1 MPLFAQKKKGP
12 PQHKHAYLSGN
23 FAPINQTLPLTKCS
37 YDGDIPSELAGG
49 EYVRNGGNPVSNED
63 LGRDAHWFDGDG
75 MLSGVSFTRQPDGS
89 IQPEF
94 VNQYIL
100 TDIFLS
106 TLASPSLRSPIL
118 PSIAT
123 LVNPLSSLIT
133 IVLRILRTIA
143 LVILSFLPGSTR
155 AIKKISVANTS
166 ILYHDGRA
174 LATCESGPPMRIAL
188 PGLETVG
195 WYDGNRAEG
204 EPEPLNNND
213 PSFSGQ
219 GLLGFL
225 REWTTAHPKVDP
237 ITKEMMLFHSTFLPP
252 YVQYSIIPPTS
263 ARSETNKGIVQ
274 RPVPGI
280 AGAKMMHDFG
290 VSLKHTIIMDLP
302 LSLDPFNLAKN
313 KPVIDYDATKPA
325 RFGVFPRHHPEQVKY
340 FETTA
345 CCIFHTA
352 NAWDDFDPSGQV
364 ETVHLLTCRLTS
376 ACLVFS
382 AGNIAAPRP
391 TKKTAKAVKKTMPFF
406 SKYNPDEKC
415 LFEGAPTLESP
426 GLEHEPLIRMNKN
439 GQDTPSYFD
448 KQDDDIEEIP
458 EEDDQCRLYHYA
470 FSLKSSQITAQY
482 GLSAISFEFPS
493 VHPDLDMQKARFV
506 YGCTTSV
513 SSFNAA
519 LGRSVKIDALAK
531 IDAKTLIEKGDRL
544 ADLGKLEKITGC
556 VDTRTVQE
564 IVDSPLENDP
574 IQIFQMPAGW
584 FAQEPRFVP
593 RKAAPGQTLSEDDGY
608 LLTYA
613 FDESQLGPDGEVP
626 SDTDGTKRAKS
637 ELWIIDAKDMI
648 TVIGRVALPQRVP
661 YGLHGS
667 WFPEEDVLGQK
678 AIDTVRSISEA
689 KSKKYESTWM
699 NIRAS
704 VESML
709 S

>member
-1 MPLFAQKKKGP
+1 VK
-12 PQHKHAYLSGN
+12 
-23 FAPINQTLPLTKCS
+23 
-37 YDGDIPSELAGG
+37 
-49 EYVRNGGNPVSNED
+49 NED

-75 MLSGVSFTRQPDGS
+75 MLSGVSFTRQADGS
-89 IQPEF
+89 VQPEF

-106 TLASPSLRSPIL
+106 TAASPRLRSPIL

-123 LVNPLSSLIT
+123 LVNPLSSLIA
-133 IVLRILRTIA
+133 IVLRIFRTIA

-155 AIKKISVANTS
+155 AIKRISVANTA

-188 PGLETVG
+188 PGLETIG
-195 WYDGNRAEG
+195 WYDGNCAEG
-204 EPEPLNNND
+204 EPESHNKND
-213 PSFSGQ
+213 LSFSGS

-263 ARSETNKGIVQ
+263 TRSETNKGMVQ

-280 AGAKMMHDFG
+280 TGAKMMHDFG

-302 LSLDPFNLAKN
+302 LSLDPLNLAKN
-313 KPVIDYDATKPA
+313 KAVIEYDATKPA

-352 NAWDDFDPSGQV
+352 NAWDDFDAAGQV

-391 TKKTAKAVKKTMPFF
+391 TGETVKTVKKNMPFF
-406 SKYNPDEKC
+406 SKYNADEQC
-415 LFEGAPTLESP
+415 LYEGAPTLESP
-426 GLEHEPLIRMNKN
+426 GLEREPLIQIM
-439 GQDTPSYFD
+439 GGHQDTASYFD
-448 KQDDDIEEIP
+448 NPEDDTEEP
-458 EEDDQCRLYHYA
+458 LEDDQCRLYHYA

-482 GLSAISFEFPS
+482 ALSAISFEFPS
-493 VHPDLDMQKARFV
+493 VHPGFDMQKARYV

-531 IDAKTLIEKGDRL
+531 IDTKTLIETGGRL
-544 ADLGKLEKITGC
+544 TDLGKLEPVTGC

-564 IVDSPLENDP
+564 IAEDPLENDP
-574 IQIFQMPAGW
+574 IQIFRMPAGW
-584 FAQEPRFVP
+584 YAQEPRFVP
-593 RKAAPGQTLSEDDGY
+593 RKATPGQTLTEDDGY
-608 LLTYA
+608 LIAYA
-613 FDESQLGPDGEVP
+613 FDESQLDSDGEVP
-626 SDTDGTKRAKS
+626 SDEDTTTRAKS
-637 ELWIIDAKDMI
+637 ELWIIDAKDMR
-648 TVIGRVALPQRVP
+648 TVVGRVALPQRVP
-661 YGLHGS
+661 YGLHGT
-667 WFPEEDVLGQK
+667 WFPEEDILGQK
-678 AIDTVRSISEA
+678 AVDTVRSISEA
-689 KSKKYESTWM
+689 KLKKDGSTWL

-704 VESML
+704 IEGML

>member
-1 MPLFAQKKKGP
+1 MPFFAKKKSP

-23 FAPINQTLPLTKCS
+23 FAPINQTLPLTKCT
-37 YDGDIPSELAGG
+37 YEGDIPCELAGG

-89 IQPEF
+89 VQPEF

-106 TLASPSLRSPIL
+106 TVASSRLRSPIL

-123 LVNPLSSLIT
+123 LVNPLASLFT
-133 IVLRILRTIA
+133 IVLRILRTIV
-143 LVILSFLPGSTR
+143 LVVLSFLPGSAR
-155 AIKKISVANTS
+155 AIKRISVANTA

-204 EPEPLNNND
+204 EPEAHDKND
-213 PSFSGQ
+213 PSFSGS
-219 GLLGFL
+219 GLLGFM

-237 ITKEMMLFHSTFLPP
+237 TTKEMMLFHSTFFPP
-252 YVQYSIIPPTS
+252 YVQYSIIPQAS
-263 ARSETNKGIVQ
+263 SRSDLNKGMVQ

-280 AGAKMMHDFG
+280 TGAKMMHDFG

-302 LSLDPFNLAKN
+302 LSLDPFNLARN

-325 RFGVFPRHHPEQVKY
+325 RFGVFPRHNPEQVKY

-352 NAWDDFDPSGQV
+352 NAWDDFDASGQV

-382 AGNIAAPRP
+382 AGNIAAPQP
-391 TKKTAKAVKKTMPFF
+391 TKSTVKAVKKKMPFF
-406 SKYNPDEKC
+406 SKYDADEQC
-415 LFEGAPTLESP
+415 LFEGAPDLESP
-426 GLEHEPLIRMNKN
+426 RLEREPLIKMTAD
-439 GQDTPSYFD
+439 GHATAAYSDEA
-448 KQDDDIEEIP
+448 EEIP

-482 GLSAISFEFPS
+482 ALSAISFEFPS
-493 VHPDLDMQKARFV
+493 VHPDLDMQEARYV
-506 YGCTTSV
+506 YGCSTTV

-531 IDAKTLIEKGDRL
+531 VDTKTLIQKGDRL
-544 ADLGKLEKITGC
+544 MNLGKLEPVTGC

-564 IVDSPLENDP
+564 VIDSPLQNDP
-574 IQIFQMPAGW
+574 IQVFRMPAGW

-593 RKAAPGQTLSEDDGY
+593 RKAVAGQTLAEDDGY

-613 FDESQLGPDGEVP
+613 FDESQLRTDGEVP
-626 SDTDGTKRAKS
+626 SDTDAASRAKS
-637 ELWIIDAKDMI
+637 ELWIIDAKDMS
-648 TVIGRVALPQRVP
+648 TVVGRVALPQRVP

-667 WFPEEDVLGQK
+667 WFPEDDILGQK
-678 AIDTVRSISEA
+678 AIDAVRSISDA
-689 KSKKYESTWM
+689 KSDHNGGIWM

-704 VESML
+704 IESRL

>member
-1 MPLFAQKKKGP
+1 MPLFAKKKGP

-23 FAPINQTLPLTKCS
+23 FAPINQTLPLTKCT
-37 YDGDIPSELAGG
+37 YVGDIPSELAGG

-75 MLSGVSFTRQPDGS
+75 MLSGVSFTRQPDDS

-106 TLASPSLRSPIL
+106 TLASPRLHSPIL

-123 LVNPLSSLIT
+123 LVNPLSSLVT
-133 IVLRILRTIA
+133 IILRILRTIA

-204 EPEPLNNND
+204 EPEPLNEND
-213 PSFSGQ
+213 PSFSEQ

-263 ARSETNKGIVQ
+263 ACSETNKGIVQ

-325 RFGVFPRHHPEQVKY
+325 RFGVFPRHDPEQVKY
-340 FETTA
+340 FETAA

-391 TKKTAKAVKKTMPFF
+391 TKKPAKTVKKAMPFF
-406 SKYNPDEKC
+406 SKYNADEKC

-426 GLEHEPLIRMNKN
+426 GLEREPLIKMNEN
-439 GQDTPSYFD
+439 RQDTPSYFD
-448 KQDDDIEEIP
+448 KQDDDVEEIP

-564 IVDSPLENDP
+564 IVDNPLENDP
-574 IQIFQMPAGW
+574 IQIFQMPTGW

-593 RKAAPGQTLSEDDGY
+593 RKAAPGQTLTEDDGY

-626 SDTDGTKRAKS
+626 SDTDATKRAKS
-637 ELWIIDAKDMI
+637 ELWIIDAKDMS

-667 WFPEEDVLGQK
+667 WFPEEDILGQK

-689 KSKKYESTWM
+689 KSKKYESTWV

>member
-1 MPLFAQKKKGP
+1 M
-12 PQHKHAYLSGN
+12 
-23 FAPINQTLPLTKCS
+23 TKCT

-75 MLSGVSFTRQPDGS
+75 MLSGVSFTRQADGS
-89 IQPEF
+89 VQPEF

-100 TDIFLS
+100 TDIYLS
-106 TLASPSLRSPIL
+106 TIASPRLRSPIL

-123 LVNPLSSLIT
+123 LVNPLSSLLT
-133 IVLRILRTIA
+133 IILRILRTIT

-195 WYDGNRAEG
+195 WYDGGRAEG
-204 EPEPLNNND
+204 EPESPNSHHL
-213 PSFSGQ
+213 SFSGE

-263 ARSETNKGIVQ
+263 ARSKTNKGIVQ

-280 AGAKMMHDFG
+280 TGAKMMHDFG

-313 KPVIDYDATKPA
+313 KPVIEYDATKPA

-352 NAWDDFDPSGQV
+352 NAWDDFDSSGQV

-382 AGNIAAPRP
+382 AGNIAAPRS
-391 TKKTAKAVKKTMPFF
+391 TKESVKAVKKAMPFF
-406 SKYNPDEKC
+406 SKYNADEKC
-415 LFEGAPTLESP
+415 LFEGAPALESP
-426 GLEHEPLIRMNKN
+426 GLERESLIKMNEK
-439 GQDTPSYFD
+439 GQVTPSYFD

-482 GLSAISFEFPS
+482 ALSAISFEFPS

-506 YGCTTSV
+506 YGCTTSI

-531 IDAKTLIEKGDRL
+531 IDTKTLIENGDRL
-544 ADLGKLEKITGC
+544 TDLGKLEKITGC

-564 IVDSPLENDP
+564 IVDDPLENDP
-574 IQIFQMPAGW
+574 IQIFRMPAGW

-593 RKAAPGQTLSEDDGY
+593 RKAAPGQTMTEDDGY

-613 FDESQLGPDGEVP
+613 FDESQLGPNGEVP
-626 SDTDGTKRAKS
+626 SDTDATNRAKS
-637 ELWIIDAKDMI
+637 ELWIIDAKDMSTI
-648 TVIGRVALPQRVP
+648 IGRVALPQRVP

-667 WFPEEDVLGQK
+667 WFPEEDILGQK

-689 KSKKYESTWM
+689 DSKKYESTWM

-704 VESML
+704 TESKL

>member
-1 MPLFAQKKKGP
+1 MPLFAQKTGL

-23 FAPINQTLPLTKCS
+23 FAPISQTLPLTKCT
-37 YDGDIPSELAGG
+37 YEGVLPSELAGG

-75 MLSGVSFTRQPDGS
+75 MLSGVSFTKQSDGS
-89 IQPEF
+89 VQPEF

-106 TLASPSLRSPIL
+106 TVASSRLRSPIL

-123 LVNPLSSLIT
+123 LVNPLASLIT
-133 IVLRILRTIA
+133 IVLRILRTIV

-204 EPEPLNNND
+204 EPDAHDKHD
-213 PSFSGQ
+213 PSFSGN
-219 GLLGFL
+219 GLLGFM

-237 ITKEMMLFHSTFLPP
+237 TTKEMMLFHSTFFPP

-280 AGAKMMHDFG
+280 TGAKMMHDFG
-290 VSLKHTIIMDLP
+290 VSLQHTIIMDLP
-302 LSLDPFNLAKN
+302 LSLDPLNLARN

-325 RFGVFPRHHPEQVKY
+325 RFGVFPRHHPDQVKY

-352 NAWDDFDPSGQV
+352 NAWDDFDASGQV
-364 ETVHLLTCRLTS
+364 DTVHLLTCRLTS

-391 TKKTAKAVKKTMPFF
+391 TKETVKAVKKNMPFF
-406 SKYNPDEKC
+406 SKYNASEQC
-415 LFEGAPTLESP
+415 LYDGAPTLESP
-426 GLEHEPLIRMNKN
+426 LLAREPLIQITSDDEAFPAPSGETD
-439 GQDTPSYFD
+439 GQV
-448 KQDDDIEEIP
+448 EEIP
-458 EEDDQCRLYHYA
+458 DEDDQCRLYHYA
-470 FSLKSSQITAQY
+470 FSLGSSRITAQY
-482 GLSAISFEFPS
+482 SLSAISFEFPS
-493 VHPDLDMQKARFV
+493 VHPEFDMQEARYV
-506 YGCTTSV
+506 YGCSTTV

-531 IDAKTLIEKGDRL
+531 IDAKALIEKGDRL
-544 ADLGKLEKITGC
+544 MQLGKLEPITGC

-564 IVDSPLENDP
+564 VIDSALDNDP
-574 IQIFQMPAGW
+574 IQVFRMPAGW

-593 RKAAPGQTLSEDDGY
+593 RKAAPGQTLAEDDGY

-613 FDESQLGPDGEVP
+613 FDESQLCADGEVP
-626 SDTDGTKRAKS
+626 CDADTANRAKS
-637 ELWIIDAKDMI
+637 ELWIIDAKDMR
-648 TVIGRVALPQRVP
+648 TVVGRVALPQRVP

-667 WFPEEDVLGQK
+667 WFPEEDILGQK
-678 AIDTVRSISEA
+678 AVDTVRSISEA
-689 KSKKYESTWM
+689 KSNKNEGIWM

-704 VESML
+704 IEGML

>member
-1 MPLFAQKKKGP
+1 MPLFAHNKKDP

-23 FAPINQTLPLTKCS
+23 FAPIDQTLPLTPCT
-37 YDGDIPSELAGG
+37 YEGTIPSELAGG
-49 EYVRNGGNPVSNED
+49 EYVRNGGNPVKNED

-75 MLSGVSFTRQPDGS
+75 MLSGVSFTRQSDGS
-89 IQPEF
+89 VQPEF

-106 TLASPSLRSPIL
+106 TAASPRLRSPIL

-123 LVNPLSSLIT
+123 LVNPLSSLVA
-133 IVLRILRTIA
+133 IVLRILRTVV

-155 AIKKISVANTS
+155 AIKRISVANTS

-188 PGLETVG
+188 PGLETIG

-204 EPEPLNNND
+204 EPESHNKND
-213 PSFSGQ
+213 LSFSGN

-252 YVQYSIIPPTS
+252 YVQYSIISPTS

-280 AGAKMMHDFG
+280 TGAKMMHDFG

-313 KPVIDYDATKPA
+313 KPVIEYDATKPA

-352 NAWDDFDPSGQV
+352 NAWDDFDASGQV

-391 TKKTAKAVKKTMPFF
+391 TNDTVKAVKKSMPFF
-406 SKYNPDEKC
+406 SKYNADEQC
-415 LFEGAPTLESP
+415 LYEGAPGLESP
-426 GLEHEPLIRMNKN
+426 SLEREPLIQITGNH
-439 GQDTPSYFD
+439 QDDASYFG
-448 KQDDDIEEIP
+448 KQEDDDEETI
-458 EEDDQCRLYHYA
+458 EDDQCRLYHYA

-482 GLSAISFEFPS
+482 ALSGISFEFPS
-493 VHPDLDMQKARFV
+493 VHPEFDMQKARYV
-506 YGCTTSV
+506 YGCTTSI

-531 IDAKTLIEKGDRL
+531 IDTKALIETGDRL
-544 ADLGKLEKITGC
+544 TELGKLEPVTGC

-564 IVDSPLENDP
+564 IADHPLQNDP
-574 IQIFQMPAGW
+574 IQIFRMPAGW
-584 FAQEPRFVP
+584 YAQEPRFVP
-593 RKAAPGQTLSEDDGY
+593 RKASPGQTSAEDDGF
-608 LLTYA
+608 LLAYA

-626 SDTDGTKRAKS
+626 SDEDATVRAKS
-637 ELWIIDAKDMI
+637 ELWIIDAKDMN
-648 TVIGRVALPQRVP
+648 TVVGRVALPQRVP
-661 YGLHGS
+661 YGLHGT
-667 WFPEEDVLGQK
+667 WFPEENILGQK
-678 AIDTVRSISEA
+678 AVETVRSISEA
-689 KSKKYESTWM
+689 KLKKDGSTWM
-699 NIRAS
+699 KIRAS
-704 VESML
+704 IEGML

>member
-1 MPLFAQKKKGP
+1 MPLFAQKKGP
-12 PQHKHAYLSGN
+12 PQHKHPYLSGN
-23 FAPINQTLPLTKCS
+23 FAPIKQTLPLTKCT
-37 YDGDIPSELAGG
+37 YDGHIPSELAGG

-75 MLSGVSFTRQPDGS
+75 MLSGVSFTRQADGS
-89 IQPEF
+89 VQPEF

-106 TLASPSLRSPIL
+106 TLASPRLRSPIL

-123 LVNPLSSLIT
+123 LVNPLSSLIA
-133 IVLRILRTIA
+133 IILRILRTIA

-204 EPEPLNNND
+204 EPEPLNNHD
-213 PSFSGQ
+213 PSFLEQ

-352 NAWDDFDPSGQV
+352 NAWDDFDLSGQV

-376 ACLVFS
+376 ASLVFS
-382 AGNIAAPRP
+382 AGNIAAPRS
-391 TKKTAKAVKKTMPFF
+391 TKETVKAVKKNMPFF
-406 SKYNPDEKC
+406 SKYNADEQC
-415 LFEGAPTLESP
+415 LYEGAPTLESP
-426 GLEHEPLIRMNKN
+426 GLEREPLINMKENN
-439 GQDTPSYFD
+439 QDSTSYFD
-448 KQDDDIEEIP
+448 KQDDDVEEIP
-458 EEDDQCRLYHYA
+458 AEDDQCRLYHYA

-482 GLSAISFEFPS
+482 ALSAISFEFPS
-493 VHPDLDMQKARFV
+493 VHPDFDMQKARFV

-531 IDAKTLIEKGDRL
+531 IDTKTLIEKGDRL
-544 ADLGKLEKITGC
+544 TDLGKLEKITGC

-564 IVDSPLENDP
+564 IIDSPLENDP
-574 IQIFQMPAGW
+574 IQIFRMPVGW

-593 RKAAPGQTLSEDDGY
+593 RKAASGQILTEDDGY

-626 SDTDGTKRAKS
+626 SDTDATIRAKS
-637 ELWIIDAKDMI
+637 ELWIIDAKDMS

-667 WFPEEDVLGQK
+667 WFPEEDILGQK
-678 AIDTVRSISEA
+678 AIDTVRSTSEA
-689 KSKKYESTWM
+689 KSRKYQSTWM

-704 VESML
+704 IESIL

>member
-1 MPLFAQKKKGP
+1 MPLFAQKTGL

-23 FAPINQTLPLTKCS
+23 FAPISQTMPLTKCT
-37 YDGDIPSELAGG
+37 YEGVLPSELAGG

-75 MLSGVSFTRQPDGS
+75 MLSGVSFTKQPDGS
-89 IQPEF
+89 VQPEF

-106 TLASPSLRSPIL
+106 TVASPRLRSPIL

-123 LVNPLSSLIT
+123 LVNPLASLIT
-133 IVLRILRTIA
+133 IVLRILRTIV

-204 EPEPLNNND
+204 EPDAHDKHD
-213 PSFSGQ
+213 PSFSGN
-219 GLLGFL
+219 GLLGFM

-237 ITKEMMLFHSTFLPP
+237 TTKEMMLFHSTFFPP

-280 AGAKMMHDFG
+280 TGAKMMHDFG
-290 VSLKHTIIMDLP
+290 VSLQHTIIMDLP
-302 LSLDPFNLAKN
+302 LSLDPLNLARN

-325 RFGVFPRHHPEQVKY
+325 RFGVFPRHHPDQVKY

-352 NAWDDFDPSGQV
+352 NAWDDFDASGQV

-391 TKKTAKAVKKTMPFF
+391 TKETVKAVKKNMPFF
-406 SKYNPDEKC
+406 SKYNASEQC
-415 LFEGAPTLESP
+415 LYDGAPTLESP
-426 GLEHEPLIRMNKN
+426 LLAREPLIQITSDDEAIPVPSDETD
-439 GQDTPSYFD
+439 GQV
-448 KQDDDIEEIP
+448 EEIP
-458 EEDDQCRLYHYA
+458 DEDDQCRLYHYA
-470 FSLKSSQITAQY
+470 FSLKSSRITAQY
-482 GLSAISFEFPS
+482 SLSAISFEFPS
-493 VHPDLDMQKARFV
+493 VHPEFDMQEARYV
-506 YGCTTSV
+506 YGCSTTV

-531 IDAKTLIEKGDRL
+531 IDAKALIEKGDRL
-544 ADLGKLEKITGC
+544 MQLGKLEPVTGC

-564 IVDSPLENDP
+564 VIDSALDNDP
-574 IQIFQMPAGW
+574 IQVFRMPAGW

-593 RKAAPGQTLSEDDGY
+593 RKAAPGQTLAEDDGY

-613 FDESQLGPDGEVP
+613 FDESQLCADGEVP
-626 SDTDGTKRAKS
+626 CDADTANRAKS
-637 ELWIIDAKDMI
+637 ELWIIDAKDMRS
-648 TVIGRVALPQRVP
+648 VVGRVALPQRVP
-661 YGLHGS
+661 YGLHGV
-667 WFPEEDVLGQK
+667 WFPEEDILGQK
-678 AIDTVRSISEA
+678 AVDTVRSISEA
-689 KSKKYESTWM
+689 KSNKNEGIWM

-704 VESML
+704 IEGML